1 MKRIV
6 TLLTLVILSV
16 NGHAARMGPWDLDEL
31 FKVPKWEKTDTAA
44 KPGITGIL
52 YSSIPYKGSRR

>member
-52 YSSIPYKGSRR
+52 YS